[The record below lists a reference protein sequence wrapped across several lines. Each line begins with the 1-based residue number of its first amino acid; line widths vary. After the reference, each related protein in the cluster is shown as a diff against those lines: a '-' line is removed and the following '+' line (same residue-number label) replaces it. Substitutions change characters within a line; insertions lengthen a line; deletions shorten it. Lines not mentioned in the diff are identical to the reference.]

1 MSDFTLRN
9 NPNLIVG
16 GTSLGTHHLGEGLVL
31 QEQFGEVRRT
41 YIKVTNELSASTC
54 RPRNVYVGPLLYSRP
69 EPCCADSLDAVE
81 HPQHLALEGELSM
94 SQERSMLVNP
104 GEVVSPT
111 MQPTSGGTLRPPLAL
126 PSFGDGNIPSHTQGT
141 LRTKDEH
148 GEGPLRGSPFIQEI
162 QDAPIPSHFRL
173 SMLEAYDGSSNLME
187 HVAVFHA
194 QMTLYGMSD
203 AIVCWAFP
211 MTLRGSLE
219 DGTTDYLPPPFTLS
233 INSQGKKGLLKTLN
247 PLRSRA
253 KDWDRRYY
261 CCFHRDY
268 GHDIKECYDLE
279 NKIEDPIHL
288 DYLDW
293 YIVKPRKPSL
303 RPKGPMERHI
313 DVIVGGLAAGG
324 VSSSARKA
332 YAHAEVQKRPRPRYD
347 PGFTFESESEYP
359 DHDDTLAVT
368 ARIANACVRRI
379 MIDIGSSVEM
389 LYLDAFHKL
398 GMTNRDLIAMTSTL
412 TGFTDD
418 AITPKGI
425 VTLPVT
431 FSDKPRTKTLMVD
444 RLHIPSQHEVLDQRR
459 AERDQKRPTR
469 IKAMLPC
476 GNNHT

>member
-203 AIVCWAFP
+203 AIV
-211 MTLRGSLE
+211 
-219 DGTTDYLPPPFTLS
+219 
-233 INSQGKKGLLKTLN
+233 
-247 PLRSRA
+247 
-253 KDWDRRYY
+253 
-261 CCFHRDY
+261 
-268 GHDIKECYDLE
+268 
-279 NKIEDPIHL
+279 
-288 DYLDW
+288 
-293 YIVKPRKPSL
+293 
-303 RPKGPMERHI
+303 
-313 DVIVGGLAAGG
+313 
-324 VSSSARKA
+324 
-332 YAHAEVQKRPRPRYD
+332 
-347 PGFTFESESEYP
+347 
-359 DHDDTLAVT
+359 
-368 ARIANACVRRI
+368 
-379 MIDIGSSVEM
+379 
-389 LYLDAFHKL
+389 
-398 GMTNRDLIAMTSTL
+398 
-412 TGFTDD
+412 
-418 AITPKGI
+418 
-425 VTLPVT
+425 
-431 FSDKPRTKTLMVD
+431 
-444 RLHIPSQHEVLDQRR
+444 
-459 AERDQKRPTR
+459 
-469 IKAMLPC
+469 
-476 GNNHT
+476 